1 MRESLD
7 DAVAALLVEAE
18 SIVADGKASD
28 TMRSAARDVLD
39 LLQTTRLPER
49 LIELPEGTVRGARA
63 AAFSDARKAVRALAL
78 EELASRDRELL
89 QELLT
94 GFAAAYT
101 EAKDRESALDFED
114 LQLRARKLLR
124 ENDAIREVEQLRFRS
139 IMVDEFQD
147 TNSLQT
153 DLVDLLC
160 AGPTKELFFVG
171 DEFQSIYGFRHADV
185 SVFRDRREA
194 APQVLPLTLNYRSR
208 PEVLA
213 AVNQLFEDEF
223 GESFQELDAGGR
235 LRRSGLRHAVRA
247 ARHRQGVVRRLR
259 ASSGAAPRRGTLPAA
274 SASSST
280 RARRRRAR
288 SSSSSQPEPT
298 PSGSRRSCAR
308 STCRRSG

>member
-1 MRESLD
+1 
-7 DAVAALLVEAE
+7 
-18 SIVADGKASD
+18 
-28 TMRSAARDVLD
+28 MRSAARDVLD

-49 LIELPEGTVRGARA
+49 LIELPEATVRGARA

-124 ENDAIREVEQLRFRS
+124 ENDVDPRGRAAPLPLDHGRRVPGHEQPPDRPRRPALRRP
-139 IMVDEFQD
+139 DEGAV
-147 TNSLQT
+147 LRRRRVP
-153 DLVDLLC
+153 VDLRLPPRRRLGVPRPARGGA
-160 AGPTKELFFVG
+160 AGAA
-171 DEFQSIYGFRHADV
+171 ADAQLPLAAGGARCGQPAV
-185 SVFRDRREA
+185 RGRVRRELPGARRRRA
-194 APQVLPLTLNYRSR
+194 ATATRSS
-208 PEVLA
+208 A
-213 AVNQLFEDEF
+213 
-223 GESFQELDAGGR
+223 
-235 LRRSGLRHAVRA
+235 RRSSCSSPTRPRTPTP
-247 ARHRQGVVRRLR
+247 

-274 SASSST
+274 CASSST

-298 PSGSRRSCAR
+298 PSGSRRSCAP

>member
-1 MRESLD
+1 M
-7 DAVAALLVEAE
+7 
-18 SIVADGKASD
+18 
-28 TMRSAARDVLD
+28 
-39 LLQTTRLPER
+39 
-49 LIELPEGTVRGARA
+49 
-63 AAFSDARKAVRALAL
+63 RALAL

-223 GESFQELDAGGR
+223 GESFQELTPAGGYGDPVFGTPFE
-235 LRRSGLRHAVRA
+235 LLVTDKASYADSGRAV
-247 ARHRQGVVRRLR
+247 
-259 ASSGAAPRRGTLPAA
+259 APRRGAA
-274 SASSST
+274 RCPPRP
-280 RARRRRAR
+280 RARRRGRRHAGRDRPPLRSRNRRRVVRGGAARA
-288 SSSSSQPEPT
+288 
-298 PSGSRRSCAR
+298 